1 MVNWVGTPE
10 APQKSASQCPA
21 VKVRLNLI
29 FTIKFTGKFSGTTG
43 MFSGVTA
50 HGVCTCMESQKYILG
65 NSIKLGMS
73 ATGMVHNDYQTWCLC
88 PAKFLHVFDAWT
100 STYRPIL
107 LVGVEWCVYKC
118 LILLGKPCVE
128 LHGAWGDWWLALLD
142 AMNPGFQTYCF
153 DYLVDAVQNFQFT
166 PKSHSYPN
174 GSIDKL

>member
-10 APQKSASQCPA
+10 APQKNASQCPA

-29 FTIKFTGKFSGTTG
+29 FTIKFTG
-43 MFSGVTA
+43 MFSVVTA
-50 HGVCTCMESQKYILG
+50 HGVCTRMESQKYILG

-118 LILLGKPCVE
+118 LILLGMLCVE
-128 LHGAWGDWWLALLD
+128 LHGAWGDLLLWLPRGCCPELAH
-142 AMNPGFQTYCF
+142 
-153 DYLVDAVQNFQFT
+153 AVHT
-166 PKSHSYPN
+166 
-174 GSIDKL
+174 